1 MNIYLTV
8 QPIEQWVHPFC
19 HDAFGGRT
27 DGIGGENR
35 LDRLVNF
42 NIHNGVDST
51 LSLLKHDLKA
61 RLYEKNYQ
69 NPNQTVVK
77 TALSE
82 AWRNQILWR
91 HLFSLC
97 P

>member
-1 MNIYLTV
+1 MTLLGEEPME
-8 QPIEQWVHPFC
+8 QGRRPI
-19 HDAFGGRT
+19 RSL
-27 DGIGGENR
+27 I
-35 LDRLVNF
+35 NF

-61 RLYEKNYQ
+61 RPYEKNYQ

-77 TALSE
+77 TALYE

-91 HLFSLC
+91 YLFSLC